1 MNGNKQAYFAG
12 GCFWCT
18 EAIYKK
24 LHGVINVTPGYSGGS
39 LRNPTYKEVCTGNT
53 GHAES
58 IKIDY
63 DPELISFEL
72 LVEIFFST
80 HDPTTLNR
88 QGNDVGTHYRSAIFF
103 NDSNEK
109 NIVKAYIQKLE
120 NKTYKSAKIVTELK
134 EFEIFYEAED
144 YHKNYFELNKVQPYC
159 HIVISPKVEKFKK
172 IYKERLKKD

>member
-24 LHGVINVTPGYSGGS
+24 LYGVINVTPGYSGGS
-39 LRNPTYKEVCTGNT
+39 LRNPTYKEVCSGNT

-58 IKIDY
+58 IKIEY

-80 HDPTTLNR
+80 HDPTTHNR
-88 QGNDVGTHYRSAIFF
+88 QGNDVGAHYRSAIFF
-103 NDSNEK
+103 NDLNER
-109 NIVKAYIQKLE
+109 NIVKAYIQKLQ
-120 NKTYKSAKIVTELK
+120 NDTYKSTIIVTELK

>member
-18 EAIYKK
+18 EVIYKK

-103 NDSNEK
+103 NDLNE
-109 NIVKAYIQKLE
+109 L
-120 NKTYKSAKIVTELK
+120 S
-134 EFEIFYEAED
+134 
-144 YHKNYFELNKVQPYC
+144 
-159 HIVISPKVEKFKK
+159 S
-172 IYKERLKKD
+172 

>member
-24 LHGVINVTPGYSGGS
+24 LRGVINVTPGYSGGS

-72 LVEIFFST
+72 LVEIFFQ
-80 HDPTTLNR
+80 PTTL
-88 QGNDVGTHYRSAIFF
+88 QPLTDKVMTW
-103 NDSNEK
+103 
-109 NIVKAYIQKLE
+109 
-120 NKTYKSAKIVTELK
+120 EL
-134 EFEIFYEAED
+134 IIGQL
-144 YHKNYFELNKVQPYC
+144 YFLM
-159 HIVISPKVEKFKK
+159 I
-172 IYKERLKKD
+172 